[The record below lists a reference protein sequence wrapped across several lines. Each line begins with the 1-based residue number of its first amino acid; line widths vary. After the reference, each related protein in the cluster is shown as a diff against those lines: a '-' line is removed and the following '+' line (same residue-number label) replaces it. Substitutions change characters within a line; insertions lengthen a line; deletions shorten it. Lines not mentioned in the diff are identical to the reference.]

1 MLKFGKRSSAVLG
14 DRAKIAS
21 VATSVNQL
29 RCLLNYIL
37 DNAKNDERPHL
48 EVTILGHKFLGL
60 LDSGASRTIL
70 GKSGWHVIKNLGLPL
85 NKSKTITCT
94 VANGQKCSSA
104 GSIELPIKLRHKVKL
119 IEAIVIPELHHT
131 LILGDDFWI
140 AMGIVPDLRHGE
152 WHFADEPKLID
163 SILQDRC
170 KPLLDSS
177 EESQLQDIIK
187 QYKNKM
193 GSQLGCARSVEH
205 VIVTKSLPIKQ
216 RYYRVSPVMQ
226 KYIDEEL
233 QEMLRMDVVEKSSSP
248 WASPIVMVK
257 KKNSNKWRFCVDY
270 RKLNSVTERD
280 SYPLPL
286 VSDTLDKLK
295 DAKYLSSLDIKS
307 AYWQIPVAESSRPL
321 TAFVVPNRGLFQFK
335 RMPFGL
341 HNAPATWQRFIDTI
355 LGPELEPHVFVYL
368 DDVVVVTQTFEKH
381 LSVLNEVLKRLY
393 EANIT
398 VSWEKCQFCRPEMR
412 YLGYVVDARGLH
424 VDGDK
429 VKAMLELPKPKSVSE
444 VRRIVGTFSWYRR
457 FVPDFSTIIGPI
469 TALTKK
475 NRKFE
480 WTTECDESFRK
491 IKECL
496 VAAPIL
502 TCPDY
507 SLPFTIQCDSSGFGI
522 GAVLSQPHKNGDRVI
537 AYLSRSLTKQERNF
551 TTTERECLAVL
562 WSIEKLRPYI
572 EGVPFTV
579 ITDHYSLKWLQDM
592 KDPSG
597 RLARWA
603 VRLQQFDFKIV
614 HRKGKDH
621 VVPDMLS
628 RSVPMVDS
636 VKANTNE
643 LPDKFLTNDK
653 WYTKMLHEVERAPLK
668 YINWRISNGKLY
680 KYVKQKYSD
689 LSGESDCW
697 KQVVPKDKRR
707 QIIGEAHDPPLAGH
721 LGIYKTYSRIM
732 QKYYWPKLQSD
743 VVNYIKK
750 CEKCITHKPDKG
762 KPKDIM
768 TSHPKGTRPWET
780 ISVDI
785 MGPLP
790 RSLKGNCYILVIT
803 DYLSKFSLVFAL
815 RRVTSSIV
823 AKVME
828 ENVFLIF
835 GVPRVVIC
843 DNGVQFRGKEFRKLM
858 GEYKCNIKYIAYYHA
873 RANPTERQNGTL
885 KTMISI
891 YVHEN
896 HRNWDVELPKIACAL
911 RTAKQ
916 ETTKLT
922 PYFINFGRN
931 MILSGEDY
939 NNDELLSEE
948 SGTQTAEVSRNKY
961 FRKMFEDVRSR
972 LKEAARKCCERYNLR
987 RRYEEYMP
995 NQVVW
1000 RRNFAISDA
1009 SRYYSKK
1016 LAPKYLGPFYIHKR
1030 VSPWVYMLRK
1040 GDNEV
1045 LPGTWH
1051 IKDLR
1056 SNPNSEN

>member
-1 MLKFGKRSSAVLG
+1 M
-14 DRAKIAS
+14 
-21 VATSVNQL
+21 
-29 RCLLNYIL
+29 L
-37 DNAKNDERPHL
+37 DNARNDERPHL
-48 EVTILGHKFLGL
+48 EVTILGHKVLGL
-60 LDSGASRTIL
+60 LDSGATRTIL
-70 GKSGWHVIKNLGLPL
+70 GKHGWEVIKSLGLPL
-85 NKSKTITCT
+85 NKSKVITCT
-94 VANGQKCSSA
+94 VANGQKCTSI
-104 GSIELPIKLRHKVKL
+104 GSIELPMALRHKLKI
-119 IEAIVIPELHHT
+119 IETIVIPDLQHN

-152 WHFADEPKLID
+152 WHFSDESKYID
-163 SILQDRC
+163 SILKDRI
-170 KPLLDSS
+170 PTVLSS
-177 EESQLQDIIK
+177 LETSQLQKIIDH
-187 QYKNKM
+187 YKNNM
-193 GSQLGCARSVEH
+193 GSRLGCAKSVQH
-205 VIVTKSLPIKQ
+205 IIVTKSPPIKQ

-226 KYIDEEL
+226 KYIDDEL
-233 QEMLRMDVVEKSSSP
+233 QEMLKMDVVEKSNSP

-257 KKNSNKWRFCVDY
+257 KKDCNKWRFCVDY

-307 AYWQIPVAESSRPL
+307 AYWQIPVAETSRPL
-321 TAFVVPNRGLFQFK
+321 TAFVVPNRGLYQFK

-341 HNAPATWQRFIDTI
+341 HNAPATWQRFIDSI

-368 DDVVVVTQTFEKH
+368 DDVVVVTQTFEDH
-381 LSVLNEVLKRLY
+381 VSVLKEIFERLY
-393 EANIT
+393 KANIT

-412 YLGYVVDARGLH
+412 YLGYIVDARGLR

-429 VKAMLELPKPKSVSE
+429 VKAMLELPKPKSVTE

-457 FVPDFSTIIGPI
+457 FVPDFSTIIAPI

-475 NRKFE
+475 NKKFD
-480 WTTECDESFRK
+480 WTSECDEAFRK

-507 SLPFTIQCDSSGFGI
+507 SLPFTIQCDSSGYGI
-522 GAVLSQPHKNGDRVI
+522 GAVLSQPHKEGDRVI
-537 AYLSRSLTKQERNF
+537 AYLSRSLTKQERNY

-603 VRLQQFDFKIV
+603 VRLQQFDFRII
-614 HRKGKDH
+614 HRKGKDN

-628 RSVPMVDS
+628 RSVPVVD
-636 VKANTNE
+636 AIETNTDIS
-643 LPDKFLTNDK
+643 LSNDK
-653 WYTKMLHEVERAPLK
+653 WYMKMLKEVSRTPLK
-668 YINWRISNGKLY
+668 YTNWRISEGKLY
-680 KYVKQKYSD
+680 KYVKQNYTD
-689 LSGESDCW
+689 LSGEAECW
-697 KQVVPKDKRR
+697 KLVVPKDKRR
-707 QIIGEAHDPPLAGH
+707 QIISEAHDPPLAGH
-721 LGIYKTYSRIM
+721 LGIYKTYSRLA
-732 QKYYWPKLQSD
+732 QKYYWPKLRND
-743 VVNYIKK
+743 VVYYVRK
-750 CEKCITHKPDKG
+750 CEKCLAHKPDRSR
-762 KPKDIM
+762 PKDMM
-768 TSHPKGTRPWET
+768 TSHPKSTRPWET

-790 RSLKGNCYILVIT
+790 RSTKGNSYVLVIT

-815 RRVTSSIV
+815 RKVTSSVV
-823 AKVME
+823 AKVLE

-835 GVPRVVIC
+835 GVPRTVIC
-843 DNGVQFRGKEFRKLM
+843 DNGVQFRGKEFCRTM
-858 GEYKCNIKYIAYYHA
+858 DEYKCKVKYTAYYHA

-885 KTMISI
+885 KIMMSI

-896 HRNWDVELPKIACAL
+896 HRTWDVELPKIACAL

-922 PYFINFGRN
+922 PYFVNFGRN
-931 MILSGEDY
+931 MVLSGDDY
-939 NNDELLSEE
+939 DNSDLLEKE
-948 SGTQTAEVSRNKY
+948 CGTQTAEVSRNFMLK
-961 FRKMFEDVRSR
+961 RMFADVKKR
-972 LKEAARKCCERYNLR
+972 LEEAARKCCERYNLR
-987 RRYEEYMP
+987 RRYEEFVP
-995 NQVVW
+995 NQLVW
-1000 RRNFAISDA
+1000 RKNYTISDA
-1009 SRYYSKK
+1009 SKYFSKK
-1016 LAPKYLGPFYIHKR
+1016 LAPKYLGPYHVHKR
-1030 VSPWVYMLRK
+1030 ISPWVYVLRK

-1056 SNPNSEN
+1056 SSPESEN